1 MATIVTY
8 ENHTSRGE
16 GGTCRLLL
24 RVHSGRTI
32 RPRCVV
38 ITRGK
43 NQIENCLF
51 AASLPKC
58 SHTPSSTLTMIQLLQ
73 AHKSSNQ

>member
-16 GGTCRLLL
+16 GGTCRLFL

-43 NQIENCLF
+43 NQMENCLC

-58 SHTPSSTLTMIQLLQ
+58 SHTLIKYAKNYGTIITSS
-73 AHKSSNQ
+73 